1 MIRSRYRR
9 IVYFFARIL
18 LRHAFWDIFLPHIGL
33 RRIARRN
40 RKQRLQ
46 QTAALFRSLAVQ
58 MGGVL
63 IKVGQF
69 LSSRVDILPPEFT
82 QELEGLQDEVPP
94 AAFADI
100 QRIVE
105 QEFALPMLVKF
116 SAFEQ
121 TALAAAS
128 LGQVH
133 RARIAILAE
142 DEDGQTKPADQPN
155 PEPEGGPEYNV
166 VVKVLR
172 PKIEQLI
179 ETDLAALRTVGAWL
193 HRYRPIRKR
202 ANVPGLLDEFTKTL
216 YEEIDYL
223 SEGRNAEIFSENF
236 KDFPGVRV
244 PKVHWT
250 HTTRRVLT
258 LENVFAIKITDY
270 QAIKDAGVSRQAV
283 ASRLLDTY
291 LKQIFEDGFFHADPH
306 PGNLFV
312 HPLQSPSEA
321 DEDGNVDWELTFVD
335 FGMTGTVPSNLREG
349 LREMLIGVGTQDSKR
364 VVKAY
369 QMMDLLLPGTDLAL
383 LERAGSRVFEQFW
396 GKNMSELTAVSYQEM
411 KEVTDEFRDLIYE
424 MPFQVP
430 QNVIFLG
437 RCVGI
442 LSGMCTGLDP
452 EFNLW
457 DHLAPYARKIMAE
470 EAGRFQQ
477 NWMAEAG
484 KLARTMLAFPNRIEQ
499 VLIKLE
505 HGDITV
511 RTPEIDRHIRQ
522 LERIMR
528 DIIIVVIFASFFLGA
543 IQLYLGEHAN
553 LAIISLVGA
562 FISLFIGL
570 VNRR

>member
-9 IVYFFARIL
+9 IVFFFARVL
-18 LRHAFWDIFLPHIGL
+18 LRHAFWDVVMPRLGL

-46 QTAALFRSLAVQ
+46 QTAASFRNVAVQ

-82 QELEGLQDEVPP
+82 SELEGLQDEVPP
-94 AAFADI
+94 AAFSDI
-100 QRIVE
+100 RRIVE
-105 QEFALPMLVKF
+105 QEFAQPLLAKF
-116 SAFEQ
+116 IAFDE
-121 TALAAAS
+121 TPLAAAS

-133 RARIAILAE
+133 RASIAILTS
-142 DEDGQTKPADQPN
+142 DETDPVDPA
-155 PEPEGGPEYNV
+155 PEAGNSPEYNV

-202 ANVPGLLDEFTKTL
+202 ANVPGLLDEFTKIL

-223 SEGRNAEIFSENF
+223 SEGRNAEIFAEKF
-236 KDFPGVRV
+236 KQFPGVRV
-244 PKVHWT
+244 PGVHWT

-270 QAIKDAGVSRQAV
+270 SAIQQAGVSRQAV

-312 HPLQSPSEA
+312 HPLQAPS
-321 DEDGNVDWELTFVD
+321 DVGDGEDVDWELTFVD
-335 FGMTGTVPSNLREG
+335 FGMTGTVPPNLREG
-349 LREMLIGVGTQDSKR
+349 LREMLIGVGTQDSGR

-369 QMMDLLLPGTDLAL
+369 QMMDLLLPGTDLAQ
-383 LERAGSRVFEQFW
+383 LERAGTRVFEQFW

-470 EAGRFQQ
+470 EAGKIQQ
-477 NWMAEAG
+477 NWVAEAG
-484 KLARTMLAFPNRIEQ
+484 KLARTLLAFPNRIDQ
-499 VLIKLE
+499 ALLKLE
-505 HGDITV
+505 RGEITV
-511 RTPEIDRHIRQ
+511 RTPEIDRHVRN
-522 LERIMR
+522 LERLLR
-528 DIIIVVIFASFFLGA
+528 DFITVVIFASFFLGA
-543 IQLYLGEHAN
+543 IQLYLGEHPE

-562 FISLFIGL
+562 FISLILGL
-570 VNRR
+570 LNRR